1 MMPGQ
6 TALGS
11 WRKALPTAAR
21 HWFGRAGSLL
31 PGACALCAATGR
43 HVLCSSCET
52 RFFSSQVARCRCC
65 ALPLPAEARDP
76 ALLLCGACLRDPPA
90 FDATVVAADYAAPV
104 DQLVLGLKFAGKL
117 ALAPLFADRLR
128 DALLRSTVGDMPLPS
143 CLTAVP
149 LGGERLRTRG
159 FNQALEIARPLSAAL
174 GVPVAARLL
183 VRLRETTAQATLAPP
198 ERRLNLRGAF
208 MLQPAMV
215 GAVRGQHVGVV
226 DDVMTTGATLDA
238 VATVLKRFGASRVT
252 NLVFARTPLR

>member
-1 MMPGQ
+1 M
-6 TALGS
+6 
-11 WRKALPTAAR
+11 AAR
-21 HWFGRAGSLL
+21 HWFGRTGSLL
-31 PGACALCAATGR
+31 PGVCALCAATGR
-43 HVLCSSCET
+43 HVLCSPCQT
-52 RFFSSQVARCRCC
+52 RFFSSEVARCRCC
-65 ALPLPAEARDP
+65 ALPLPAESRDA

-183 VRLRETTAQATLAPP
+183 VRLRETAAQATLAPP

-215 GAVRGQHVGVV
+215 DAVRGQHVGVV

-238 VATVLKRFGASRVT
+238 VATVLKRFGARRVT
-252 NLVFARTPLR
+252 NLVFARTPLK